1 MNPPSV
7 RVVVEVSCGALHF
20 IFGVDVVMQE
30 VVVHLLLPLK
40 VLLGVMSTI
49 EMELIVV
56 VVVEVAR
63 VGGGGELGACAFP
76 IHHSTQGRCE

>member
-20 IFGVDVVMQE
+20 FFGVDFLMQE
-30 VVVHLLLPLK
+30 VVVHLLLPLE

-49 EMELIVV
+49 EMELNVV
-56 VVVEVAR
+56 VLVEVAR
-63 VGGGGELGACAFP
+63 VGGGLELGACTFP
-76 IHHSTQGRCE
+76 IHHSTRGRCE